1 MENNIIDER
10 IYKDLI
16 SQIDEKDL
24 ENTDTIIKEKRIIIK
39 KVIYDNKE
47 NFELHGTVK
56 EAEKA
61 EK

>member
-24 ENTDTIIKEKRIIIK
+24 ENTDTIIKEKK
-39 KVIYDNKE
+39 N
-47 NFELHGTVK
+47 
-56 EAEKA
+56 
-61 EK
+61 

>member
-24 ENTDTIIKEKRIIIK
+24 ENTDTIIKEKRINIK
-39 KVIYDNKE
+39 KVIYDNK
-47 NFELHGTVK
+47 
-56 EAEKA
+56 
-61 EK
+61 